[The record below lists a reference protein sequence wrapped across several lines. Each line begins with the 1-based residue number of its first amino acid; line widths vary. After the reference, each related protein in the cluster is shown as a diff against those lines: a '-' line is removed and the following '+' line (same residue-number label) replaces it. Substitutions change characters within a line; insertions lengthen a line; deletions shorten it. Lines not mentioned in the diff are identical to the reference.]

1 MFNGGRKDLS
11 RSVGKQKLFDC
22 VILSYVMALDLFI
35 FLIVLNAFTSIVII
49 LPMARKGASSEM
61 LHKDM

>member
-1 MFNGGRKDLS
+1 MFNGGQKDLS

-22 VILSYVMALDLFI
+22 IIISYVMGLDLFSL
-35 FLIVLNAFTSIVII
+35 LIVLYVFTSLVII
-49 LPMARKGASSEM
+49 LPMGRKGASSVM